1 MKLYELG
8 YTTGVFDIFH
18 IGHLNIL
25 RRAKECCQ
33 TLIVGVCT
41 DELTLAL
48 KGAPPVMP
56 FVDRLQIIQSIKYVD
71 LAVAETTDDKLEA
84 WRQYQFEVIFKG
96 DDWQGTPKW
105 IALEEKFRQV
115 GVSVVFLP
123 HTQGVNSTTLREK
136 LLTD

>member
-41 DELTLAL
+41 DELTLTL
-48 KGAPPVMP
+48 KGAPPVIP
-56 FVDRLQIIQSIKYVD
+56 FVDRLEIIQSIKYVD
-71 LAVAETTDDKLEA
+71 LAVAENTDDKLEA

-96 DDWQGTPKW
+96 DDWQGTPTW